1 MRSTLAIA
9 AIALFTVWI
18 TWRAKAIEMGG
29 SRSHAAKLPLH
40 KPAPAFTLPALDGHP
55 VSLADFRGRNVVV
68 TFWASWCG
76 PCRMELPALRTFYAR
91 THKNDAAFE
100 IIAISIDASRE
111 DAAQA
116 AAELKIPFL
125 VLHDPGQK
133 TADKYGIDAIPT
145 LFVIDKNGDVS
156 YSNIGFDMSMEIML
170 AQQLGV
176 KNYNPASP
184 EGSDQ

>member
-29 SRSHAAKLPLH
+29 SRSHTAKLRFTRPLLLSRF
-40 KPAPAFTLPALDGHP
+40 PPSTAIPSPSPTSAAATSSSRSGQAG
-55 VSLADFRGRNVVV
+55 ADRAARNRPLC
-68 TFWASWCG
+68 S
-76 PCRMELPALRTFYAR
+76 TFYAR
-91 THKNDAAFE
+91 IHKNDAAFE
-100 IIAISIDASRE
+100 IIAVNSRE

-133 TADKYGIDAIPT
+133 TADKYGIDGIPT

-176 KNYNPASP
+176 KNYNPANP

>member
-18 TWRAKAIEMGG
+18 TWRAKALEMGA
-29 SRSHAAKLPLH
+29 SRSHAAKLRFTSPLLLSRF
-40 KPAPAFTLPALDGHP
+40 PPSTAIPSPSPTSAAATSSSRSGQAG
-55 VSLADFRGRNVVV
+55 ADRAAWNCPLC
-68 TFWASWCG
+68 S
-76 PCRMELPALRTFYAR
+76 TFYAR

-100 IIAISIDASRE
+100 IIAVSIDTSRE

-133 TADKYGIDAIPT
+133 TADKYGIDGIPT
-145 LFVIDKNGDVS
+145 LFVIDKNGVS

-176 KNYNPASP
+176 KNYNPANP
-184 EGSDQ
+184 EGSGQ